1 MPITV
6 SICACSV
13 QPDYLSKGA
22 RRSKATASAQGRR
35 RRRRARR
42 PNNTSF
48 FFPAPVLPRPLSR
61 VSPGPSPVR
70 NHHHMF
76 SPPPA
81 SLLTPQQCFSFL
93 HAGVF
98 SLVSSRPGTSAK
110 TPGLFH
116 CPRQA
121 ENGKRVTLPGKKT
134 DLGAVPPVTWPG
146 CWLGPDTLF
155 RPRLVRRTRKVV

>member
-76 SPPPA
+76 PPPPPPL
-81 SLLTPQQCFSFL
+81 SWPHNNVFLFS
-93 HAGVF
+93 
-98 SLVSSRPGTSAK
+98 
-110 TPGLFH
+110 TPGCFPLSRRVPELLQKLRAFFTA
-116 CPRQA
+116 RGRRKT
-121 ENGKRVTLPGKKT
+121 ENGSRSPEKKQT
-134 DLGAVPPVTWPG
+134 SEQSLRSRGLAVG
-146 CWLGPDTLF
+146 
-155 RPRLVRRTRKVV
+155 LVRIHCSGPGL